1 MNPFRK
7 KQVVS
12 AVLEALAMADG
23 YPLAEE
29 VVRSYARDLVKPPVN
44 DEEWAD
50 VLADMEHGK
59 FITRVPSKFDDELVQ
74 YTIAERGDALRKS
87 QG

>member
-7 KQVVS
+7 KHVVA

-29 VVRSYARDLVKPPVN
+29 VVRSYARDLVKPPVP
-44 DEEWAD
+44 DAEWAD
-50 VLADMEHGK
+50 VLADMEQGK
-59 FITRVPSKFDDELVQ
+59 YITRVPSKFDDELVQ
-74 YTIAERGDALRKS
+74 YTLAERGDALRKS

>member
-1 MNPFRK
+1 MSAFRK
-7 KQVVS
+7 KHVMS

-23 YPLAEE
+23 YPLAAD
-29 VVRSYARDLVKPPVN
+29 VMRSYARDLVKPPVT
-44 DEEWAD
+44 DEEWAA
-50 VLADMEHGK
+50 VLVEMENGK

-74 YTIAERGDALRKS
+74 FTIAERGEALRQS